1 MAKKIINTLNRSLKT
16 SDLLNHK
23 DSTFKDSLNE
33 NLKKTISTALK
44 ANPELRAD
52 IEKLDL
58 DAEVLKNNSLTEVIA
73 AIKDK
78 LDDKHKDTIGDFLS
92 NTKETDANP
101 TVNDLLG
108 FDLPLAENPIL
119 SDSLLSYNASK
130 LGSMVK
136 LKGLEA
142 KTELTYL
149 LNSPPEQKR
158 LLIDQWK
165 VEKKWSDE
173 EVLKLENSIGLL
185 NAVDNQVDW
194 VVAFNNGGVSKTED
208 LAFHNVDSIQS
219 ALKNGKV
226 EIKDKAEFENFA
238 GDMLLTIE
246 REYPSAYFM
255 HRVVNKPEWIG
266 LDESDKPKVSKDFKT
281 FYEKNASF
289 DIKNEPIISVET
301 GLMNDKIK
309 GVDASPELVKELTQ
323 AQQAL
328 QMSPD
333 TDIAALLM
341 AKQFNVHK
349 VVNTTHNSIMR
360 ELSIDA
366 ETAIGIKMKAQELH
380 DKSMNAF
387 LEFRDIHS
395 NPFVRNVISNLHKVG
410 DGIRGGIGKADQWE
424 SIKVS
429 NGLKELNSFED
440 LFGSQ
445 NYCEC
450 ESCQSVLSPAAY
462 FVDLMSF
469 VEKRVLKTTVKNN
482 GISESILEEDNPIHL
497 KVRRPDLWKLPLTC
511 ENTNDRIPYIEV
523 VNEVLTAFVD
533 KQLGHNPNVA
543 ERLLT
548 EKPDQEFLLPFNLK
562 LEDVR
567 TWLSYFKVNRLE
579 LLQFL
584 HPSPNVAQQ
593 RAMNQERLHLSKEM
607 YDVIVDENLD
617 ASIDKNVLAF
627 RISSGLNADETQKLA
642 NLKFWDNKLTIEQIK
657 DNSDI
662 QSFRLEFKT
671 NVAKW
676 QGKMHRLIRL
686 WKSSTWSLT
695 ELDIVLQTFSINHSN
710 LNVDAIDK
718 IALFREIQDKTALS
732 VDAVSGILSGIS
744 QTNSEGKMLSWDLI
758 LPLGWANNRSI
769 NIADLQEGVD
779 EEAVKMLLE
788 LQGVFAVTAEDIVE
802 CATFLSAKV
811 GEPFDFST
819 THLDV
824 MFRYIQLY
832 KWTQADT
839 FSDFVQVLEIWD
851 GTNNKKLNLS
861 AADIASFVQYFQTLA
876 LAPADI
882 IYIWGKG
889 LSISAVNEEDKTA
902 LKAPDI
908 QALFSVPDFLDN
920 QPFEKI
926 CNVWLGV
933 EINVLNYYRRFLGIT
948 NAEARSLCED
958 LGNANSQDQTFTA
971 FSNLKSKIERLNF
984 VFENCK
990 IESEKRAEIANL
1002 SASNEIFTLGFTQW
1016 SNTNWVLALQ
1026 KLGNWISETK
1036 SINGFNILET
1046 LAHFNPTAE
1055 ITLADQRNI
1064 AKWKKVSLSQVQTT
1078 VSASSSIFEI
1088 QAMMDKLGWM
1098 KLLNM
1103 NGESLNKFKLN
1114 NPLKNQSELLQ
1125 NAIRSKYESNDTWET
1140 ETQDYRNALSSKLR
1154 DALCNFVIFHKKISE
1169 KNFGFKDKESLYQY
1183 FLLDVD
1189 MGDCFTLPKIV
1200 IATNSL
1206 QVYIH
1211 RCIMGLEGSADEKT
1225 SVLLDLDEMQEW
1237 EWRKNYRVWEA
1248 NRKIFL
1254 YPENYAEAE
1263 IRDNKSPEFKE
1274 LEDELLQQKLD
1285 LEVVENAYKKYLEK
1299 VMTLAE
1305 LRMAGAYF
1313 DKAGNR
1319 IYLFGKTNKQP
1330 TEFYYRNVEFLESGG
1345 VIWSNWEK
1353 MNISI
1358 PAPDISAIM
1367 HNGKLHIFWTSNQ
1380 RKDIST
1386 MNEGTSSI
1394 NQYTYDIFLNYS
1406 YLTVEGK
1413 WSPPQKVDLGHR
1425 SNSPFDA
1432 FMRIEDYKNYVLNSN
1447 TNNPSLKSSAE
1458 AVRENA
1464 LKDFE
1469 TTVYRKPYPLAS
1481 NDKKSLNFLHIW
1493 TDQKDALE
1501 QRYKY
1506 SKITVDAFKVSVK
1519 IKVDLKIFSIED
1531 DVEFSFDRIDRTVS
1545 TASSPNQ
1552 VQIPTNITISPLTYN
1567 YNFGDDKL
1575 SITMTFEKQSSGEYR
1590 FKLRTSGNGSN
1601 QMFFFKEPNT
1611 EIKSGDVTLF
1621 HQVDYVPVSKIDYN
1635 LEKVD
1640 MANQKKIKL
1649 STKLIA
1655 SSNYEPEYNSYYD
1668 NFTNFYVTTGN
1679 NSFTNASTA
1688 CRIQQKDIVSVLTTP
1703 VKNDPNDAY
1712 DLNPKHIQLL
1722 WDKIS
1727 GGLEELMDTNNSQ
1740 RHLSDQV
1747 NYNNSFGNY
1756 FYELF
1761 FHIPM
1766 RIADHLNAMGKYKE
1780 ANYWYG
1786 FIYNPTAIK
1795 DKFEQLAFPQ
1805 DVNWRF
1811 TAFRNLSIQKLSEIY
1826 SNPETIEMYRRF
1838 PGNPHAIA
1846 RMRVGAYPKHVVMK
1860 YLDNLLDWADNLFE
1874 QFTPESTSEAR
1885 HLYSVVKTILGNKP
1899 QSTGDCSD
1907 EKVFTYDSIKKSAE
1921 NEFIYNLFSTTKHT
1935 GYESN
1940 SKEPIWTKTRAEE
1953 DTDTH
1958 MFKPYTMGEV
1968 KYSAKSKA
1976 KITFDYQNN
1985 VSTNGKSKVG
1995 FAKVKNYRK
2004 IKSDSR
2010 HSTFKPNKDVFKPT
2024 RPVPVFDLEIDLAFC
2039 FPHNE
2044 DLLNYWNRVDDRIY
2058 KLDHCLDINGIK
2070 KEMPAFA
2077 PEIDPM
2083 LLARMVAGGLS
2094 FDEIIGA
2101 LNSRLPYHRFGY
2113 LVEKAKQYTGVVQGF
2128 GQALFSAIEK
2138 KDAEELTLLRAR
2150 HEQNI
2155 LSLTTQVKKKQVEQA
2170 RTGLQTLEE
2179 SKKGIEL
2186 RKAHFE
2192 GLIEDDLTPWERTEQ
2207 IAKWTAGGLR
2217 IGESVFQIAAAI
2229 TALVPQVG
2237 SPFSMKYGG
2246 VELSGSSAKFAG
2258 SLDAIAKMA
2267 DNVAML
2273 AGMEAGHQRRAQE
2286 WQFQVAT
2293 AAQELVGV
2301 SQQIRNA
2308 EIALAMAETD
2318 LEIHEKNIEQYQ
2330 EMYEF
2335 YTNKFSGFNHYTFQV
2350 RQLQQLYRMAYNLA
2364 NDAALQ
2370 AQKSFEFE
2378 RFGTDTGAN
2387 FIKNDN
2393 WNNEKLGLLAG
2404 ERLNLQLMQMEQEY
2418 VNTDKR
2424 KIEITQHFSMLQLAP
2439 EKLMELKMNG
2449 ECSDFTIPEAA
2460 FDLVYPG
2467 HYRRIIKSVR
2477 ISMPCIAGPYTNI
2490 GATLSLGNNK
2500 IRSKTTEALVDFNFT
2515 GCATVATSSAQN
2527 DGGQFE
2533 LNFRDERYLPF
2544 EGAGAVSSWTL
2555 SLPTAVHTFDYNTI
2569 SDVVFHISYTAEYDG
2584 VFKNTVET
2592 GLKAGLNTLNGTG
2605 LFRIFSM
2612 RHDFPVEWSR
2622 LNDSNNSANV
2632 ILELR
2637 REHFPYFA
2645 NVKNIQSFGTHAFTL
2660 DSDNNFTEESDN
2672 LGIIKKDKMKIE
2684 VPIDIRNGNF
2694 NDLIFLVKYNL

>member
-1237 EWRKNYRVWEA
+1237 EWRKN
-1248 NRKIFL
+1248 
-1254 YPENYAEAE
+1254 
-1263 IRDNKSPEFKE
+1263 
-1274 LEDELLQQKLD
+1274 
-1285 LEVVENAYKKYLEK
+1285 
-1299 VMTLAE
+1299 
-1305 LRMAGAYF
+1305 
-1313 DKAGNR
+1313 
-1319 IYLFGKTNKQP
+1319 
-1330 TEFYYRNVEFLESGG
+1330 
-1345 VIWSNWEK
+1345 
-1353 MNISI
+1353 
-1358 PAPDISAIM
+1358 
-1367 HNGKLHIFWTSNQ
+1367 
-1380 RKDIST
+1380 
-1386 MNEGTSSI
+1386 
-1394 NQYTYDIFLNYS
+1394 
-1406 YLTVEGK
+1406 
-1413 WSPPQKVDLGHR
+1413 
-1425 SNSPFDA
+1425 
-1432 FMRIEDYKNYVLNSN
+1432 
-1447 TNNPSLKSSAE
+1447 
-1458 AVRENA
+1458 
-1464 LKDFE
+1464 
-1469 TTVYRKPYPLAS
+1469 
-1481 NDKKSLNFLHIW
+1481 
-1493 TDQKDALE
+1493 
-1501 QRYKY
+1501 
-1506 SKITVDAFKVSVK
+1506 
-1519 IKVDLKIFSIED
+1519 
-1531 DVEFSFDRIDRTVS
+1531 
-1545 TASSPNQ
+1545 
-1552 VQIPTNITISPLTYN
+1552 
-1567 YNFGDDKL
+1567 
-1575 SITMTFEKQSSGEYR
+1575 
-1590 FKLRTSGNGSN
+1590 
-1601 QMFFFKEPNT
+1601 
-1611 EIKSGDVTLF
+1611 
-1621 HQVDYVPVSKIDYN
+1621 
-1635 LEKVD
+1635 
-1640 MANQKKIKL
+1640 
-1649 STKLIA
+1649 
-1655 SSNYEPEYNSYYD
+1655 
-1668 NFTNFYVTTGN
+1668 
-1679 NSFTNASTA
+1679 
-1688 CRIQQKDIVSVLTTP
+1688 
-1703 VKNDPNDAY
+1703 
-1712 DLNPKHIQLL
+1712 
-1722 WDKIS
+1722 
-1727 GGLEELMDTNNSQ
+1727 
-1740 RHLSDQV
+1740 
-1747 NYNNSFGNY
+1747 
-1756 FYELF
+1756 
-1761 FHIPM
+1761 
-1766 RIADHLNAMGKYKE
+1766 
-1780 ANYWYG
+1780 
-1786 FIYNPTAIK
+1786 
-1795 DKFEQLAFPQ
+1795 
-1805 DVNWRF
+1805 
-1811 TAFRNLSIQKLSEIY
+1811 
-1826 SNPETIEMYRRF
+1826 
-1838 PGNPHAIA
+1838 
-1846 RMRVGAYPKHVVMK
+1846 
-1860 YLDNLLDWADNLFE
+1860 
-1874 QFTPESTSEAR
+1874 
-1885 HLYSVVKTILGNKP
+1885 
-1899 QSTGDCSD
+1899 
-1907 EKVFTYDSIKKSAE
+1907 
-1921 NEFIYNLFSTTKHT
+1921 
-1935 GYESN
+1935 
-1940 SKEPIWTKTRAEE
+1940 
-1953 DTDTH
+1953 
-1958 MFKPYTMGEV
+1958 
-1968 KYSAKSKA
+1968 
-1976 KITFDYQNN
+1976 
-1985 VSTNGKSKVG
+1985 
-1995 FAKVKNYRK
+1995 
-2004 IKSDSR
+2004 
-2010 HSTFKPNKDVFKPT
+2010 
-2024 RPVPVFDLEIDLAFC
+2024 
-2039 FPHNE
+2039 
-2044 DLLNYWNRVDDRIY
+2044 
-2058 KLDHCLDINGIK
+2058 
-2070 KEMPAFA
+2070 
-2077 PEIDPM
+2077 
-2083 LLARMVAGGLS
+2083 
-2094 FDEIIGA
+2094 
-2101 LNSRLPYHRFGY
+2101 
-2113 LVEKAKQYTGVVQGF
+2113 
-2128 GQALFSAIEK
+2128 
-2138 KDAEELTLLRAR
+2138 
-2150 HEQNI
+2150 
-2155 LSLTTQVKKKQVEQA
+2155 
-2170 RTGLQTLEE
+2170 
-2179 SKKGIEL
+2179 
-2186 RKAHFE
+2186 
-2192 GLIEDDLTPWERTEQ
+2192 
-2207 IAKWTAGGLR
+2207 
-2217 IGESVFQIAAAI
+2217 
-2229 TALVPQVG
+2229 
-2237 SPFSMKYGG
+2237 
-2246 VELSGSSAKFAG
+2246 
-2258 SLDAIAKMA
+2258 
-2267 DNVAML
+2267 
-2273 AGMEAGHQRRAQE
+2273 
-2286 WQFQVAT
+2286 
-2293 AAQELVGV
+2293 
-2301 SQQIRNA
+2301 
-2308 EIALAMAETD
+2308 
-2318 LEIHEKNIEQYQ
+2318 
-2330 EMYEF
+2330 
-2335 YTNKFSGFNHYTFQV
+2335 
-2350 RQLQQLYRMAYNLA
+2350 
-2364 NDAALQ
+2364 
-2370 AQKSFEFE
+2370 
-2378 RFGTDTGAN
+2378 
-2387 FIKNDN
+2387 
-2393 WNNEKLGLLAG
+2393 
-2404 ERLNLQLMQMEQEY
+2404 
-2418 VNTDKR
+2418 
-2424 KIEITQHFSMLQLAP
+2424 
-2439 EKLMELKMNG
+2439 
-2449 ECSDFTIPEAA
+2449 
-2460 FDLVYPG
+2460 
-2467 HYRRIIKSVR
+2467 
-2477 ISMPCIAGPYTNI
+2477 
-2490 GATLSLGNNK
+2490 
-2500 IRSKTTEALVDFNFT
+2500 
-2515 GCATVATSSAQN
+2515 
-2527 DGGQFE
+2527 
-2533 LNFRDERYLPF
+2533 
-2544 EGAGAVSSWTL
+2544 
-2555 SLPTAVHTFDYNTI
+2555 
-2569 SDVVFHISYTAEYDG
+2569 
-2584 VFKNTVET
+2584 
-2592 GLKAGLNTLNGTG
+2592 
-2605 LFRIFSM
+2605 
-2612 RHDFPVEWSR
+2612 
-2622 LNDSNNSANV
+2622 
-2632 ILELR
+2632 
-2637 REHFPYFA
+2637 
-2645 NVKNIQSFGTHAFTL
+2645 
-2660 DSDNNFTEESDN
+2660 
-2672 LGIIKKDKMKIE
+2672 
-2684 VPIDIRNGNF
+2684 
-2694 NDLIFLVKYNL
+2694 